1 MEPKLK
7 NRWPILLLLCWGC
20 GDDDGLNPRRDSV
33 PPGPVGDLVATRVSD
48 DSVSLRW
55 AAPGDDGFGGQASLY
70 DVRYRADVPLTE
82 EEWESATP
90 VTTAPTPK
98 AAGLKD
104 EVGIGGLDRGRW
116 FFALR
121 AADEEQ
127 NWSSISN
134 VSFADLGDVIPPS
147 TVTDLT
153 VFEIAETSISLTWT
167 APGDDGMTGSASLYD
182 LRYSVQL
189 ITEDA
194 WQDATEVEPSP
205 EPSAPGTAEHFD
217 VLGLETGQQYYF
229 GIRTRDDAGNL
240 AGLSNVVM
248 ATTSQDTIPPAA
260 IVDLRVTFE
269 GGRNV
274 NLEWTAP
281 GNDENRG
288 RAAKYDLRYF
298 DDTIDADT
306 WNQATPVSDLPT
318 PEVSGVTEA
327 FVVSGL
333 ELDRNYHFA
342 LRAEDE
348 AGNQSVIS
356 NDVAAMTKSL
366 VIVTQSPG
374 PPGVHAADWE
384 PAGDRIVFTATPSN
398 EERYQLYWVSS
409 TGGSSTQLTEYPEGL
424 TAFHVPRWSPNGS
437 RLVCVFEHTQ
447 IPIAYFRIAVMDAQE
462 GAEPI
467 PITPQERGM
476 RVQSPVWSPDGDRIA
491 YVAGPFSIPL
501 LGTLLVIDAA
511 GGDPDTLLAEPAHFS
526 GLSWSPDGSSIVFS
540 SDLAGTYDLW
550 SVAPMGG
557 KPVLLFG
564 SPASELQPTHSA
576 DGSRIG
582 FTSDAGAQTDIWS
595 VAATGGEPTQHTF
608 TGTPKGTPSWSP
620 AGDAIAFVLFTEKG
634 GTGQVAIQYLP

>member
-1 MEPKLK
+1 MKTH
-7 NRWPILLLLCWGC
+7 WPILLLLCWGC
-20 GDDDGLNPRRDSV
+20 GDDDGMNPRGDTV

-55 AAPGDDGFGGQASLY
+55 TAPGDDGFGGQASLY
-70 DVRYRADVPLTE
+70 DVRYRPGVPLTE

-90 VTTAPTPK
+90 VSAAPTPK
-98 AAGLKD
+98 AAGLRD

-134 VSFADLGDVIPPS
+134 VSFADLGDVTPPS

-167 APGDDGMTGSASLYD
+167 APGDDGMTGSASAYD
-182 LRYSVQL
+182 LRYGIQP
-189 ITEDA
+189 ITENA
-194 WQDATEVEPSP
+194 WQNATEVEPSP

-217 VLGLETGQQYYF
+217 VLGLETGRQYYF

-240 AGLSNVVM
+240 SDLSNVVT
-248 ATTSQDTIPPAA
+248 ATTSQDTIPPAT

-269 GGRNV
+269 GGRNI

-306 WNQATPVSDLPT
+306 WNQATPVRDLPP
-318 PEVSGVTEA
+318 PEISGVTEA
-327 FVVSGL
+327 FIVSGL
-333 ELDRNYHFA
+333 ELDRSYHFA
-342 LRAEDE
+342 IRAEDE

-366 VIVTQSPG
+366 VILTQSPG

-384 PAGDRIVFTATPSN
+384 PDGDRIVFTATPSN

-409 TGGSSTQLTEYPEGL
+409 TGGSATKLTEYSDGF
-424 TAFHVPRWSPNGS
+424 TTFHVPRWSPDGS
-437 RLVCVFEHTQ
+437 KFVCIYEWTQ
-447 IPIAYFRIAVMDAQE
+447 LPFTYYQVAVMDAQR

-467 PITPQERGM
+467 PITPQQRGV
-476 RVQSPVWSPDGDRIA
+476 RVRSPVWSPDGNRIA
-491 YVAGPFSIPL
+491 FVAGASSFPPTP
-501 LGTLLVIDAA
+501 GNLLVVNAS
-511 GGDPDTLLAEPAHFS
+511 GGDPDTLLAKPAHFS
-526 GLSWSPDGSSIVFS
+526 GLSWSPDGSAIVFS
-540 SDLAGTYDLW
+540 SNLAGTYDLW
-550 SVAPMGG
+550 SVAPTGG
-557 KPVLLFG
+557 EPVLLFG
-564 SPASELQPTHSA
+564 SDAFESQPAHSP
-576 DGSRIG
+576 DGSRIA
-582 FTSDAGAQTDIWS
+582 FTSDSGGQTDIWS
-595 VAATGGEPTQHTF
+595 VPATGGEPTQHTF
-608 TGTPKGTPSWSP
+608 TGNPKATPTWSP
-620 AGDAIAFVLFTEKG
+620 AADAIAFVLSTEKG
-634 GTGQVAIQYLP
+634 GTGQVAIQYLR